1 MIAPFCNLVVNQ
13 MRLNNILMHDMLLH
27 PRQYGI
33 YLQWKYMKNNLMS
46 YILLFTC
53 WGMHRLV
60 FNANDDATSVL
71 QIVKHKSTTLTAYF
85 ARCVIDANA
94 R

>member
-1 MIAPFCNLVVNQ
+1 
-13 MRLNNILMHDMLLH
+13 
-27 PRQYGI
+27 
-33 YLQWKYMKNNLMS
+33 
-46 YILLFTC
+46 
-53 WGMHRLV
+53 MHRLV